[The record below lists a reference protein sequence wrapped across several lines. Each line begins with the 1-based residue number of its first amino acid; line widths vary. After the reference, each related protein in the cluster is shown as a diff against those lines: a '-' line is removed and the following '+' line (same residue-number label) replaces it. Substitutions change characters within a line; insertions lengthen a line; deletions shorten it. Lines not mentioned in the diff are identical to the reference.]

1 LGSATD
7 SGSSTNFMAPQAIP
21 AGGVSQRKERVGS
34 SFHRPARNLAAGLP
48 TTSASVNFFAGGSKM
63 NPISRIVLSTV
74 SLLALSL
81 FPLAGCDAG
90 AKPESVEQVTL
101 HIEDVPEDVACLR
114 ITATGTSRQVVRDLD
129 VTLGQ
134 AVSES
139 FSGLPIGTVV
149 FQAAAYSQTCDNVT
163 KSTVPSWI
171 SDEVSVTVSLTHST
185 SVSLTLYQNGRAKV
199 TVGFDPESDAGTPDG
214 G

>member
-1 LGSATD
+1 
-7 SGSSTNFMAPQAIP
+7 
-21 AGGVSQRKERVGS
+21 
-34 SFHRPARNLAAGLP
+34 
-48 TTSASVNFFAGGSKM
+48 M
-63 NPISRIVLSTV
+63 NPISRLVPTIV

-81 FPLAGCDAG
+81 LPLAGCDDNSAG
-90 AKPESVEQVTL
+90 SKPQLVEQVML

-114 ITATGTSRQVVRDLD
+114 ITASGTSRQVVRDLD
-129 VTLGQ
+129 VTVGQ

-149 FQAAAYSQTCDNVT
+149 FQAAAYSQTCDKVT

-171 SDEVSVTVSLTHST
+171 SEEVSVTVSLTHST

-199 TVGFDPESDAGTPDG
+199 SVGFDSEVDAGSADG